1 MKFFDLNVNRKSHIS
16 EKKYG
21 DTPINHIAFNK
32 FEYVFLTGND
42 KGKVRMWKMAES
54 LRETIDK
61 KEEEAKQEEKKF
73 AQKNQQPET
82 KIHIPRNLVV
92 NNKKKK
98 KDIVIKKNNKH
109 DMITDPS
116 HIKAE
121 KERIVEFLQLLD
133 VSDV

>member
-1 MKFFDLNVNRKSHIS
+1 
-16 EKKYG
+16 
-21 DTPINHIAFNK
+21 
-32 FEYVFLTGND
+32 
-42 KGKVRMWKMAES
+42 MWKMAES

-109 DMITDPS
+109 DMITDPI